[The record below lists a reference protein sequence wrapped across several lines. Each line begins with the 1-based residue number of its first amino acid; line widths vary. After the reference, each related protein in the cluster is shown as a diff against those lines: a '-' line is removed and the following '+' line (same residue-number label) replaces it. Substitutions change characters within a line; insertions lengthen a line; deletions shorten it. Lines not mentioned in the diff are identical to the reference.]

1 MTRRRFGRTLRNE
14 RGATAV
20 EYSVIVFLIAAV
32 IIVAVA
38 SLGGATS
45 SNLDCTGKSW
55 QNKTA
60 GCATSSGSSSTPTP
74 TASPTTTPGGN
85 GNGGV
90 GNGNGNGNSKH

>member
-1 MTRRRFGRTLRNE
+1 MTRRRFGRALRHE

-20 EYSVIVFLIAAV
+20 EYSVIVFFIAAV
-32 IIVAVA
+32 IVLAVA

-45 SNLDCTGKSW
+45 SNLDCTGQSW

-60 GCATSSGSSSTPTP
+60 GCATSSGSSSTPSP
-74 TASPTTTPGGN
+74 SPTTTPG

-90 GNGNGNGNSKH
+90 GNGNGNGNGKH